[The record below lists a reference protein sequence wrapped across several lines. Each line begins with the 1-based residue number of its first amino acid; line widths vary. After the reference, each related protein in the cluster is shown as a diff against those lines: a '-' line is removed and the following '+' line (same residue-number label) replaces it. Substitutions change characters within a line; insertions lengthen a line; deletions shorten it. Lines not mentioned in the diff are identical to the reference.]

1 MWFPQAETAR
11 CVCWDESAGLCLQLY
26 GPALATCSLL
36 ACMCVPPALPR
47 KLQDLLCE
55 PGTAWP
61 AWCAALRA
69 TRGSWIASLLQDSQ
83 QLSTGLCMLGDA
95 SCPVSPA
102 AWVAQGNSVLLR
114 VPAAAAGDVLH
125 ACIAAMRRLHERG
138 WLKEVAA
145 PSTPASEPVQ
155 PVAAAPLAATSELQ
169 GGVLPVLQVHAGYMG
184 CIRLRGRHASA
195 TLQRLLGG
203 RLPDSGSGS
212 CSATTASVLCS
223 VQDPR
228 WRPHGVTDELRGSP
242 PADQA
247 SAPSIT
253 LHVRAKKCTAV
264 AEAEAVARAVQAGVP
279 VPGAAQQDL
288 PAGQPGAARATHAP
302 PLPPAPLAQLVL
314 DAGFHAGPC
323 GLRTSAAWSDKQVQ
337 DLVHARRQEL
347 IARSYGKS
355 SSMKAHR
362 AAGPGNLPVLVQ
374 QLNTQPGK
382 PRTGQDY
389 MLWCAWEATR
399 PLWLELARAGATAIG
414 QDQAAA
420 LHTRRG
426 QLWFPRDFL
435 EASAG
440 QRTELA
446 RLATASARAAA
457 RPAAVGTPWRVLRM
471 PEHASLLAHPAVQHA
486 INSTQCMHVRVRC
499 CWRGSLELGALLAV
513 PEQAD
518 IDAWNA
524 AGVRWAGVQEPRG
537 VGEDCA
543 PSRRV
548 IGVVTAGVQCPELAA
563 AVGVGVLHAQE
574 AAALNANAAA
584 AVPVQAIRAGMA
596 GLECAGAALQ
606 VYCAESDE
614 HGLGVASSGFQ
625 YAAVAGK
632 KRGRAGKRASDP
644 VHSKTGSTA
653 GAQEPAVAAAAA
665 AAAGSRTRAAR
676 RRARRAK
683 QAAAALAGDLGPAAQ
698 AMPAAHTWWLLARSP
713 RSDTWRPVQ
722 VTRVSGA
729 GTEQRR

>member
-1 MWFPQAETAR
+1 M
-11 CVCWDESAGLCLQLY
+11 
-26 GPALATCSLL
+26 
-36 ACMCVPPALPR
+36 
-47 KLQDLLCE
+47 
-55 PGTAWP
+55 
-61 AWCAALRA
+61 
-69 TRGSWIASLLQDSQ
+69 
-83 QLSTGLCMLGDA
+83 
-95 SCPVSPA
+95 
-102 AWVAQGNSVLLR
+102 
-114 VPAAAAGDVLH
+114 
-125 ACIAAMRRLHERG
+125 
-138 WLKEVAA
+138 
-145 PSTPASEPVQ
+145 
-155 PVAAAPLAATSELQ
+155 
-169 GGVLPVLQVHAGYMG
+169 
-184 CIRLRGRHASA
+184 
-195 TLQRLLGG
+195 
-203 RLPDSGSGS
+203 
-212 CSATTASVLCS
+212 
-223 VQDPR
+223 
-228 WRPHGVTDELRGSP
+228 TDELRGGP
-242 PADQA
+242 LGDQA

-264 AEAEAVARAVQAGVP
+264 AAAEAVVSAVQAGVP

-288 PAGQPGAARATHAP
+288 PAGQPGAARAAHA
-302 PLPPAPLAQLVL
+302 LLLASAPLAQLVL

-323 GLRTSAAWSDKQVQ
+323 GLQASASWSDKQVQ
-337 DLVHARRQEL
+337 DLVHARREEL

-362 AAGPGNLPVLVQ
+362 AAGPGHLPVLVQ
-374 QLNTQPGK
+374 QLSVQQGK
-382 PRTGQDY
+382 PGTGQDY

-399 PLWLELARAGATAIG
+399 PLWLQLARAGATAIG

-426 QLWFPRDFL
+426 QLWFPRDYL

-440 QRTELA
+440 QHTELA

-471 PEHASLLAHPAVQHA
+471 PEHASLLAHPAVQNA
-486 INSTQCMHVRVRC
+486 INSAQCMHVGVRC

-543 PSRRV
+543 PCRRV

-596 GLECAGAALQ
+596 GLKCAGATLQ
-606 VYCAESDE
+606 VHCMESDE
-614 HGLGVASSGFQ
+614 PGLGSASGGFQ

-632 KRGRAGKRASDP
+632 KRGRAGKRTSDP
-644 VHSKTGSTA
+644 VHSNTASSAGS
-653 GAQEPAVAAAAA
+653 QEPVAATVAM
-665 AAAGSRTRAAR
+665 AAGPGTRAAR

-683 QAAAALAGDLGPAAQ
+683 QAEAARAGSPGPAAQ
-698 AMPAAHTWWLLARSP
+698 AKPTAHTWWLLARSP

-722 VTRVSGA
+722 VTRVSAA
-729 GTEQRR
+729 GTR